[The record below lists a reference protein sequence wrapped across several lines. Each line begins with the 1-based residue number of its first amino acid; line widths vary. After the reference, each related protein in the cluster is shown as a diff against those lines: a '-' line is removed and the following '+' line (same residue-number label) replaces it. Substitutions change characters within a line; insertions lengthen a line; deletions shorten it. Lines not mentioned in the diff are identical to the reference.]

1 MGYASRLMERR
12 VSGVAVVDKSA
23 RILEVLADGRRRSLG
38 QLVADTGQPRATCHR
53 LAHALQVHGLTHLG
67 DDERWALGERLAE
80 LAGMFGGPGLVA
92 AAAAP
97 LHRLVEETG
106 ESAQLYVVQEGQR
119 VCAVAVE
126 STQSLRTIVAVG
138 AVLPLDLG
146 SAGQVLSGHP
156 RAQRRGW
163 AESVEEREKGVAS
176 VSAAIRRDGAV
187 VAAVSVSG
195 PVERTTR
202 QPGRLYAKAVLAAA
216 AAIEAALGG
225 S

>member
-1 MGYASRLMERR
+1 M
-12 VSGVAVVDKSA
+12 AVVDKSV
-23 RILEVLADGRRRSLG
+23 RILEVLSDGRRRSLG

-67 DDERWALGERLAE
+67 DDERWELGERVAE
-80 LAGMFGGPGLVA
+80 LAGMVGGPGLVA

-106 ESAQLYVVQEGQR
+106 ESAQLYVLQEGQR

-126 STQSLRTIVAVG
+126 SNQSLRTIVAVG

-176 VSAAIRRDGAV
+176 VSAPVWRDGAV

-202 QPGRLYAKAVLAAA
+202 QPGRLYAKAVVVAA

-225 S
+225 R